1 MSHAGDGDDFRAR
14 STLLRAIAVAIGGL
28 AARRPVAVLLAIAAA
43 TVALAVPASQIEYSD
58 DVLRFLPERDPEVL
72 RFRELGARFGGLSVG
87 LLGIEAPE
95 GDLFTPERLALLRAI
110 TKEVATVEG
119 VAFSS
124 SLTEMRDITVGR
136 QDDEDV
142 AVVSELV
149 GELPPAADREAYRK
163 LKRRVLSREHLH
175 GALVSPDGTAC
186 LVLANLEPY
195 ADHKRTADAIR
206 ARADALVAESGG
218 VLRLHYGGAPFIG
231 SYVAT
236 VARAD
241 IAKLTP
247 WVSAA
252 IILIVL
258 LTARSVLG
266 ALVALSS
273 VGVAIIW
280 VTGLIAL
287 AGQPLTLV
295 SSSLPMLLVALGSA
309 YSIHLLTKVL
319 SQLDEGATRPDA
331 VDAAVREVGPP
342 VLVAGIT
349 TALGF
354 LSFLV
359 MNIQPMREFGLWM
372 AVGTVVVVLL
382 GMLIVP
388 AACVLLPL
396 QGRAGGRTPRWAL
409 AAMVGSARAVANRP
423 LLSLTMFALVG
434 FTASLYISL
443 LPGAMD
449 MRAFFDE
456 SSEPVHSEDFL
467 DQRLGGAVFLQVEAR
482 GDIKSPLVLRQV
494 ERLVHFAAADP
505 AVSTVQS
512 VIIPMVLAAEGLTGE
527 ARVPFSDKATRAI
540 AALVEDDPNMK
551 LIVDADW
558 RYALLQIQLRSEH
571 GRAALGLAR
580 RIREATFAGARGLV
594 PRVKLT
600 AEQAAVELDEV
611 LAHLRT
617 IVGDQVKGTTLA
629 HAVGASAALDVKQVE
644 ATLRRDIIDDELVY
658 LKPDTDLGEM
668 ARTLTPPLLAGT
680 LDAQGLHEVI
690 SAVADPEELEEPE
703 GLRKAVVHIHGHLE
717 ALGRAAVTGARVAA
731 VVAAAPDADPALVRR
746 AVAVLAD
753 PYAAIP
759 ASAAPDAESSEVVD
773 FTVSGYP
780 LVYEGMNDAVQRNQT
795 LSLLMSLLLVVLTLS
810 LFFRSLR
817 VGFVASLP
825 AGLTLLV
832 MFAVMGVLR
841 IPMDVGTSMIAS
853 IALGVGI
860 DYAVHLV
867 WRHGTPPPEEAD
879 AALEESLAAT
889 GWGIVINALEVTV
902 GFGLLVFGTLVPTQN
917 VGLLTAIAML
927 VSAASTLVLV
937 PALVRWATPDK
948 RQDATA

>member
-1 MSHAGDGDDFRAR
+1 MSARSREAEDFRAR
-14 STLLRAIAVAIGGL
+14 STLLRALAVAIGGL
-28 AARRPVAVLLAIAAA
+28 AARRPVLVLLVIAAVTA
-43 TVALAVPASQIEYSD
+43 ALAIPAARIDYSD
-58 DVLRFLPERDPEVL
+58 DVLSFLPERHPEVQ
-72 RFRELGARFGGLSVG
+72 RFRELGERFGGLSVG
-87 LLGIEAPE
+87 LLGVEAPD
-95 GDLFTPERLALLRAI
+95 GDLFTPERLALLRRI
-110 TKEVATVEG
+110 TKEVAHVEG

-124 SLTEMRDITVGR
+124 SLSEMRDITVGR
-136 QDDEDV
+136 EDDEEV
-142 AVVSELV
+142 AVVSELI
-149 GELPPAADREAYRK
+149 GELPPAGDREAYRK
-163 LKRRVLSREHLH
+163 LKRRVLSRTHLH

-186 LVLANLEPY
+186 LVLANLQPD
-195 ADHKRTADAIR
+195 ADHKRSADAIR

-218 VLRLHYGGAPFIG
+218 ALRLHYGGAPFVG
-231 SYVAT
+231 SYIAT

-241 IAKLTP
+241 ITKLTP

-258 LTARSVLG
+258 ITARSVLG

-273 VGVAIIW
+273 VGVAIVW
-280 VTGLIAL
+280 VTGLLAL
-287 AGQPLTLV
+287 AGRPLTLV

-319 SQLDEGATRPDA
+319 SRLDEGATRADA
-331 VDAAVREVGPP
+331 VDHAVREVGPP

-359 MNIQPMREFGLWM
+359 MNIAPMREFGVWM

-382 GMLIVP
+382 GMLVVP

-396 QGRAGGRTPRWAL
+396 KGRPGGRTPRWAL

-423 LLSLTMFALVG
+423 LLSLTVMGLVA

-456 SSEPVHSEDFL
+456 DSEPVHSEDFL

-482 GDIKSPLVLRQV
+482 GDLKSPLVLRQV
-494 ERLVHFAAADP
+494 ERLVHLAASDP

-512 VIIPMVLAAEGLTGE
+512 VLVPMVLAAEGLTGE
-527 ARVPFSDKATRAI
+527 ARVPFSEKATRAI

-551 LIVDADW
+551 LIVDREW
-558 RYALLQIQLRSEH
+558 RHALLQIQLRSEH
-571 GRAALGLAR
+571 GRASLDLAKR
-580 RIREATFAGARGLV
+580 LRESTFSGARALV
-594 PRVKLT
+594 PRSKLT
-600 AEQAAVELDEV
+600 AKQAEVERDEV

-617 IVGDQVKGTTLA
+617 VVGPDVKGTTLA
-629 HAVGASAALDVKQVE
+629 HAVGAGATLQAAKVEAALRQ
-644 ATLRRDIIDDELVY
+644 DITTDELVY
-658 LKPDTDLGEM
+658 LKDDVDLGTMSRE
-668 ARTLTPPLLAGT
+668 LTPRLNAGT
-680 LDAQGLHEVI
+680 LDVDGLYAVL
-690 SAVADPEELEEPE
+690 SAVADPEELEEPK
-703 GLRKAVVHIHGHLE
+703 GLRKAVAHIHGHL
-717 ALGRAAVTGARVAA
+717 AGLARGAVTGARVSA
-731 VVAAAPDADPALVRR
+731 VIAAAPDADR
-746 AVAVLAD
+746 AKVERVVAVLAD
-753 PYAAIP
+753 PYAALP
-759 ASAAPDAESSEVVD
+759 AAAAPKAETSEVVD

-795 LSLLMSLLLVVLTLS
+795 LSLLVSLALVVLTLS

-817 VGFVASLP
+817 VGFVASIP

-832 MFAVMGVLR
+832 MFAVMGALR

-879 AALEESLAAT
+879 AALEESLGAT

-917 VGLLTAIAML
+917 VGLLTAVAML
-927 VSAASTLVLV
+927 VSATSTLALV
-937 PALVRWATPDK
+937 PALVRWATP
-948 RQDATA
+948 RRRAT